1 MRISRK
7 LNFAT
12 GGIILAIIAQTVMG
26 IIHVQSIHKIAQ
38 NQIVAN
44 KYLTGLVAVQRSSV
58 TMLHVLDDHAQDP
71 VRIVKESE
79 HLLGRINK
87 GVTGLSDLKHPLEQ
101 EMPVGAAEKDMLG
114 LAKTIS
120 LQVRTLADKNHDS
133 AGAIDNLD
141 RNLNKLIEA
150 SRRSAELNEEFIGQQ
165 VRLEERFLIYFRLL
179 VFVASSFIIYVA
191 IVLIFAARG
200 ISSNID
206 TLITATER
214 IAAGDLSERVEIDSD
229 DELTRLANS
238 FNAMMTIIDTAN
250 EQTTQLSRESHER
263 FIQTITAFVKAIE
276 AKDVYTRGHSENVA
290 YYATQICEAF
300 EWPEEDVENI
310 RVAALLHDIGKI
322 GIKEGVLNKPGKLSD
337 EELLHIKE
345 HPSISRGI
353 LESFPSLEGLSN
365 VAIHH
370 HERYDGR
377 GYPDGLEAEE
387 IPYGA
392 RILAIADAFDAM
404 ISARPYKSPMPLEKA
419 LDEIEKNAGTQ
430 FDPLL
435 AMVFVDLVRNGKIA
449 LNQNQQAS

>member
-7 LNFAT
+7 LNLAI
-12 GGIILAIIAQTVMG
+12 GGIIVAIIAQTIIG

-44 KYLTGLVAVQRSSV
+44 KYLAGLVVVQRSSV

-71 VRIVKESE
+71 AKIAEESE

-87 GVTGLSDLKHPLEQ
+87 GVTWLSDLKHPLEQ
-101 EMPVGAAEKDMLG
+101 EVPVKAAEKDMLS
-114 LAKTIS
+114 LIKTIS
-120 LQVRTLADKNHDS
+120 LQVGTLAEKNLDS
-133 AGAIDNLD
+133 AGVIDDLEK
-141 RNLNKLIEA
+141 NLNSLIEA
-150 SRRSAELNEEFIGQQ
+150 SRRSAELNEEFIEQQ
-165 VRLEERFLIYFRLL
+165 ARLEERFLIYFRLL
-179 VFVASSFIIYVA
+179 AFVVSSFIIYVA
-191 IVLIFAARG
+191 IVLIFTARG
-200 ISSNID
+200 VSFNID
-206 TLITATER
+206 SLITATER
-214 IAAGDLSERVEIDSD
+214 IAAGNLSERVEIDSD
-229 DELTRLANS
+229 DELMRLANS

-290 YYATQICEAF
+290 YYATQVCEAF

-337 EELLHIKE
+337 EEFMHIKE

-353 LESFPSLEGLSN
+353 LASFPSLEGLAN
-365 VAIHH
+365 VAVHH

-404 ISARPYKSPMPLEKA
+404 ISARPYKPPMPLEKA
-419 LDEIEKNAGTQ
+419 LGEIEKNAGTQ

-449 LNQNQQAS
+449 INENQQAS